1 MQLKDIKKGQKA
13 RILAIG
19 QSENQGEKLYRNRLI
34 ALGLLP
40 GTEFVVSRIAP
51 LGDPIEIIV
60 RGVSLTLR
68 KSEASILKIE
78 EVEGVMA

>member
-19 QSENQGEKLYRNRLI
+19 QGEKLYRNRLI

-68 KSEASILKIE
+68 KSEASILQIE